1 MDDLDRLRRA
11 ADDLVAFCRRID
23 EELRETGVLGMGDL
37 VESYTRVCDALGAV
51 RQQDIDR
58 GLIDIGDLVD
68 RLRLIG
74 ARLESLGEMKR
85 ILLGADL
92 DVPCSK
98 AV

>member
-1 MDDLDRLRRA
+1 MDDVERLRRA
-11 ADDLVAFCRRID
+11 ADDLVVFCDRID
-23 EELRETGVLGMGDL
+23 QQLREHGVLGMSDMI
-37 VESYTRVCDALGAV
+37 ESFHQVCHALGAV

-68 RLRLIG
+68 RLRLIRS
-74 ARLESLGEMKR
+74 RLESLGEMKR

-92 DVPCSK
+92 E

>member
-1 MDDLDRLRRA
+1 MDDLARLRRA
-11 ADDLVAFCRRID
+11 SDDLVVFCRRID
-23 EELRETGVLGMGDL
+23 EELREHGILGMADL
-37 VESYTRVCDALGAV
+37 VESYERVCDALGAV

-92 DVPCSK
+92 E